1 MVIIKQGLSNMPSNS
16 NYNYLSGGTP
26 DRPVTF
32 NLAHAVRLIVRS
44 QLMFPLLCFPCAAT
58 ATPQIISG
66 GGTIMAGAGNTS
78 NAGIVVN
85 ASTLDIAAG
94 SGLGSG
100 LLDLQNGA
108 LRTSGSMTIDNNIAL
123 DQGVPPAALTSLCG
137 GATALGSATV

>member
-58 ATPQIISG
+58 ATPQFISG
-66 GGTIMAGAGNTS
+66 GGTVM
-78 NAGIVVN
+78 
-85 ASTLDIAAG
+85 
-94 SGLGSG
+94 
-100 LLDLQNGA
+100 
-108 LRTSGSMTIDNNIAL
+108 
-123 DQGVPPAALTSLCG
+123 GV
-137 GATALGSATV
+137 